1 MDYKEKIKKLLAL
14 AVDADDHEAKQALLK
29 AREIMAREKLS
40 ENDLKDGDEN
50 SSEIVQVEL
59 RDIQFST
66 RKNAWVSTLCS
77 VLACYF
83 PVCIFASRCKG
94 KMTNHVRVG
103 GFSDDVE
110 VVAAIIRYVYDSVEM
125 WTKNIARENK
135 ISKGAFYSKIKKSFG
150 YGFSVG
156 MNTAYEEQN
165 EQHQN
170 WELALSAP
178 DVSSVIQSTGQYE
191 EKKPPIDDIIPSVFS
206 AGTAEGYNYATTK
219 RLQN

>member
-29 AREIMAREKLS
+29 AREIMAREKLT
-40 ENDLKDGDEN
+40 EGDLEDTK
-50 SSEIVQVEL
+50 SSEIIQIEMK
-59 RDIQFST
+59 DIQFST
-66 RKNAWVSTLCS
+66 RKDAWVSTLCS
-77 VLACYF
+77 VLASYF

-94 KMTNHVRVG
+94 KITNHVRVC
-103 GFSDDVE
+103 GFPNDVE
-110 VVAAIIRYVYDSVEM
+110 VVTVIIRYVYDSIEI

-191 EKKPPIDDIIPSVFS
+191 EKKSPIDDIIPSVFS